1 MCTDLESIC
10 LSWDLSVGL
19 RKRCCGDC
27 TMNVK
32 AATAI
37 LLVFAGCCTN
47 VVFME
52 YIVKC
57 VAYCPVNCISRHV
70 YELSGFYFHR
80 ADPGSGNLV
89 TFLQFLFI
97 ALEGFIFTAKCGTA
111 RTKIPFSAYYT
122 LVAMFFVVS
131 VCNNYAFDF
140 NIPMPL
146 HMIFRAVRTRDVWS
160 SSIPINYCFFLH
172 CNRVR

>member
-1 MCTDLESIC
+1 MRC
-10 LSWDLSVGL
+10 SVQDNFGSF
-19 RKRCCGDC
+19 K
-27 TMNVK
+27 K
-32 AATAI
+32 S
-37 LLVFAGCCTN
+37 F
-47 VVFME
+47 
-52 YIVKC
+52 
-57 VAYCPVNCISRHV
+57 IS
-70 YELSGFYFHR
+70 LR

-146 HMIFRAVRTRDVWS
+146 HMIFRAVRSRSVFHLIDTDQIS
-160 SSIPINYCFFLH
+160 FY
-172 CNRVR
+172 CNRVRL